1 MINITDVRIKVLET
15 ESKVRAIASIT
26 LDSCFVIH
34 EIKVIDG
41 KNGLFVIMPGKKA
54 ADGTFK
60 DVAHPLDIDT
70 RSMIQDVVLSAYRKA
85 NRTA

>member
-1 MINITDVRIKVLET
+1 MINITDVRIKVLDN
-15 ESKVRAIASIT
+15 ESRVRAIASIT

-60 DVAHPLDIDT
+60 DVAHPLDIET
-70 RSMIQDVVLSAYRKA
+70 RTAIQNAVLSAYHNS
-85 NRTA
+85 NRTE

>member
-70 RSMIQDVVLSAYRKA
+70 RTLIQDVVLSAYRKA

>member
-54 ADGTFK
+54 ADGSFK
-60 DVAHPLDIDT
+60 DVAHPLDINT
-70 RSMIQDVVLSAYRKA
+70 RTMIQDVVLSAYYKA

>member
-1 MINITDVRIKVLET
+1 MLEN

-26 LDSCFVIH
+26 IDSCFVVH

-70 RSMIQDVVLSAYRKA
+70 RTQIQNAVLSAYRNTNA
-85 NRTA
+85 